1 VDIRYALRWLRRS
14 PGFAGVAILSIGLG
28 VGVNTAMFSL
38 VDSLL
43 FKPLPVS
50 DPASLVDIFTSGGDG
65 DEYAT
70 SSFADYS
77 DLKAQ
82 NSVFSEMTG
91 YSPMFAPLA
100 LGERSRL
107 VIGQIVTANHFAMLG
122 VTPQIGRVLVPS
134 DDEPTSPRV
143 VVISHRMWQ
152 SEFGSNPSVLGQ
164 TLTLR
169 GLPYTIVGVTRP
181 DFAGVVPVL
190 TPELWLPVVH
200 AEEVEPAGI
209 SDSIPG
215 PGRTRLERRGT
226 RWMFIKGRLK
236 PGVTPEQAH
245 ANVALIGQ
253 QLQAA
258 HPETNKG
265 RKMSAVPTSKV
276 RLLVPQAGG
285 ILNLGAAGLMAV
297 VGLVLLIACANVA
310 GMLLARASARR
321 REISVRLAIGAS
333 RARLVRQLVTEGAVL
348 GILGAAAA
356 LGSAW
361 LVLRTLLAVD
371 LPLPAQLKLDVPI
384 DWRVMTFA
392 VVIATL
398 TGVLASLLPA
408 LKASAPSL
416 VADLRGEAPA
426 ARVGGRRVA
435 LRDALVVVQMAF
447 TVVLL
452 VVAGLLL
459 RSLSESQKADV
470 GFRTANLA
478 LLSFDTDMVRFEKQR
493 GLRFW
498 EDVTARMKQVP
509 GVVSVATATPSLPF
523 ELNYNQTELRVDSR
537 QYPEGLRAE
546 TIENLSISAGY
557 LSTLGLR
564 LLEGRD
570 LLEADREGAPRVV
583 LINDAMARRYWPEG
597 SAIGHTLTTT
607 ATKTQ
612 YQVVG
617 VVSTHKVH
625 GVLERPVP
633 LVYFA
638 AAQKPNTYNYVLA
651 RTAGDPR
658 IVLAAMRRE
667 LLAME
672 PGLVFLGNSTM
683 SDNLS
688 LSLMPARVGAMLA
701 AGFGGLGT
709 LLAAIGLYGVVAF
722 SVARRTREI
731 GVRMALGAQ
740 PSGVLGLVMRQGF
753 ALAGVG
759 LALGAALAAVAA
771 FALGGL
777 LYGITPFDPLA
788 WGLAIVTLLGA
799 AALANLVPA
808 RRAMNVQPI
817 SALRTE

>member
-1 VDIRYALRWLRRS
+1 
-14 PGFAGVAILSIGLG
+14 
-28 VGVNTAMFSL
+28 
-38 VDSLL
+38 
-43 FKPLPVS
+43 
-50 DPASLVDIFTSGGDG
+50 
-65 DEYAT
+65 
-70 SSFADYS
+70 
-77 DLKAQ
+77 
-82 NSVFSEMTG
+82 
-91 YSPMFAPLA
+91 
-100 LGERSRL
+100 
-107 VIGQIVTANHFAMLG
+107 
-122 VTPQIGRVLVPS
+122 
-134 DDEPTSPRV
+134 
-143 VVISHRMWQ
+143 
-152 SEFGSNPSVLGQ
+152 
-164 TLTLR
+164 
-169 GLPYTIVGVTRP
+169 
-181 DFAGVVPVL
+181 
-190 TPELWLPVVH
+190 
-200 AEEVEPAGI
+200 
-209 SDSIPG
+209 
-215 PGRTRLERRGT
+215 
-226 RWMFIKGRLK
+226 
-236 PGVTPEQAH
+236 
-245 ANVALIGQ
+245 
-253 QLQAA
+253 
-258 HPETNKG
+258 
-265 RKMSAVPTSKV
+265 VPTSKV

-285 ILNLGAAGLMAV
+285 ILNMGAAGLMAV

-348 GILGAAAA
+348 GLLGAAAA
-356 LGSAW
+356 LASSW
-361 LVLRTLLAVD
+361 LVLRALLTVD
-371 LPLPAQLKLDVPI
+371 LPLPAQLKLDIPI

-392 VVIATL
+392 VVIAAL

-470 GFRTANLA
+470 GFRTGNLA
-478 LLSFDTDMVRFEKQR
+478 LLSFDTDMVRYEHER

-498 EDVTARMKQVP
+498 EDVAARMKQVP

-523 ELNYNQTELRVDSR
+523 EFNYNQTELRVDSR

-570 LLEADREGAPRVV
+570 LLESDREGAARVV
-583 LINDAMARRYWPEG
+583 LINDAMAKRYWPEG

>member
-1 VDIRYALRWLRRS
+1 
-14 PGFAGVAILSIGLG
+14 
-28 VGVNTAMFSL
+28 
-38 VDSLL
+38 
-43 FKPLPVS
+43 
-50 DPASLVDIFTSGGDG
+50 
-65 DEYAT
+65 
-70 SSFADYS
+70 
-77 DLKAQ
+77 
-82 NSVFSEMTG
+82 
-91 YSPMFAPLA
+91 
-100 LGERSRL
+100 
-107 VIGQIVTANHFAMLG
+107 
-122 VTPQIGRVLVPS
+122 
-134 DDEPTSPRV
+134 
-143 VVISHRMWQ
+143 
-152 SEFGSNPSVLGQ
+152 
-164 TLTLR
+164 
-169 GLPYTIVGVTRP
+169 
-181 DFAGVVPVL
+181 
-190 TPELWLPVVH
+190 
-200 AEEVEPAGI
+200 
-209 SDSIPG
+209 
-215 PGRTRLERRGT
+215 
-226 RWMFIKGRLK
+226 
-236 PGVTPEQAH
+236 
-245 ANVALIGQ
+245 
-253 QLQAA
+253 
-258 HPETNKG
+258 
-265 RKMSAVPTSKV
+265 
-276 RLLVPQAGG
+276 
-285 ILNLGAAGLMAV
+285 
-297 VGLVLLIACANVA
+297 
-310 GMLLARASARR
+310 MLLARASARR

-348 GILGAAAA
+348 GLLGAAAA
-356 LGSAW
+356 LVSAW
-361 LVLRTLLAVD
+361 FLLRALVAVH
-371 LPLPAQLKLDVPI
+371 LPFPTQVKLDIPL
-384 DWRVMTFA
+384 DWRVMAFA

-416 VADLRGEAPA
+416 VADLRGEAPV
-426 ARVGGRRVA
+426 ARLRGRRVA
-435 LRDALVVVQMAF
+435 LGDALVVIQMAF

-470 GFRTANLA
+470 GFRASNLA
-478 LLSFDTDMVRFEKQR
+478 LLSFDTDMVRYEHER

-570 LLEADREGAPRVV
+570 LLDADREGAPRVV

-638 AAQKPNTYNYVLA
+638 AAQKPSTYNYVLA
-651 RTAGDPR
+651 RTAGDPG

-683 SDNLS
+683 DDNLS
-688 LSLMPARVGAMLA
+688 MSLMPARVGAMLA

-731 GVRMALGAQ
+731 GVRIALGAQ

-759 LALGAALAAVAA
+759 LALGAILAAVAGS
-771 FALGGL
+771 ALGGV

-808 RRAMNVQPI
+808 RRAMRVQPI